1 MGKLFKILGWLMG
14 VLLLLVIAAVIIIPL
29 VFDPNDFKEEIVT
42 QVQEQTGRTLQI
54 EGDLKLSV
62 LPWLGLETGAVSLG
76 NAEGFGDEPF
86 AAADAIA
93 VRVKLMPLLSKELE
107 VDTIGIEGLVLN
119 LAKARDGRTNW
130 DDLAAEQESQPQ
142 ESTETESG
150 DGGLKRLAINGVD
163 ISDGRI
169 TWDDRQS
176 GQRYEIDRIKLK
188 TGSIVPGKPVALE
201 MGLTLESSDPQLNAA
216 LEMDG
221 TIEVDEAADT
231 LRISPL
237 KLTVDAKGAA
247 LPQGS
252 LRAQLQTALA
262 LKLDGSALQ
271 LDGLKLDS
279 GDLHLSGN
287 LQGADLNTQPAFSGA
302 LKLAEF
308 NLRDWM
314 SSQGLAVPET
324 ADPKVLSRVSADVT
338 LDAQGGITNMDKL
351 ALVLDDTR
359 INGKASLKGSAIGFA
374 LNVDAIDLD
383 RYLPPPQEESGA
395 AAGAGSAA
403 EEGELFPIE
412 TLRGLN
418 LNGVL
423 NIQRLTVNKLLAEGV
438 KITVKAGGGQL
449 QMQQQVSSFYQG
461 SYSGQTSINVQ
472 GKTPVLKIKSA
483 LSNIQAGPLLRD
495 MTGEEERLTGKG
507 RFNADLTASGNSV
520 DALKRSLGGNLSFRF
535 EDGAVKGINLAQTI
549 RELKAL
555 FDGNRATQT
564 DEPQQTDFSE
574 LTGTGVITRGVLSNR
589 DLYAKSPYIRVDGS
603 GTVNLVNEKTDYDLK
618 TILVNTSKGQGGK
631 ELAALEGVTIPLHVS
646 GRYSDPSYS
655 VNWGSVLMDSQKE
668 RLKDKLRKK
677 LMGDESAEAAEAEAG
692 TEAGTAA
699 GAETEEPAS
708 VEDQLKKKLK
718 DKLKLGF

>member
-1 MGKLFKILGWLMG
+1 
-14 VLLLLVIAAVIIIPL
+14 
-29 VFDPNDFKEEIVT
+29 
-42 QVQEQTGRTLQI
+42 
-54 EGDLKLSV
+54 
-62 LPWLGLETGAVSLG
+62 
-76 NAEGFGDEPF
+76 
-86 AAADAIA
+86 
-93 VRVKLMPLLSKELE
+93 
-107 VDTIGIEGLVLN
+107 
-119 LAKARDGRTNW
+119 
-130 DDLAAEQESQPQ
+130 
-142 ESTETESG
+142 
-150 DGGLKRLAINGVD
+150 
-163 ISDGRI
+163 
-169 TWDDRQS
+169 
-176 GQRYEIDRIKLK
+176 
-188 TGSIVPGKPVALE
+188 
-201 MGLTLESSDPQLNAA
+201 
-216 LEMDG
+216 
-221 TIEVDEAADT
+221 
-231 LRISPL
+231 
-237 KLTVDAKGAA
+237 
-247 LPQGS
+247 
-252 LRAQLQTALA
+252 
-262 LKLDGSALQ
+262 
-271 LDGLKLDS
+271 
-279 GDLHLSGN
+279 
-287 LQGADLNTQPAFSGA
+287 
-302 LKLAEF
+302 
-308 NLRDWM
+308 
-314 SSQGLAVPET
+314 
-324 ADPKVLSRVSADVT
+324 
-338 LDAQGGITNMDKL
+338 
-351 ALVLDDTR
+351 
-359 INGKASLKGSAIGFA
+359 
-374 LNVDAIDLD
+374 
-383 RYLPPPQEESGA
+383 
-395 AAGAGSAA
+395 
-403 EEGELFPIE
+403 
-412 TLRGLN
+412 LN